1 MGVAFDVDLRGSP
14 SSIPNML
21 TDSQPR
27 EEISARDASELY
39 ILISHMSPSK
49 KMSLAPFIVRYSP
62 SIKKLQEHSIAYTY
76 GSLTIQRCL
85 HDKTTHVKKQ
95 EDGRKED
102 VTGTHINQDGKCGN
116 CVYKITND
124 LSYTGEN
131 GVKKPIEQ
139 SIQVPLSL
147 FPCVISN
154 ILSWSLVLD
163 RKNQSRGRLSS

>member
-1 MGVAFDVDLRGSP
+1 MKK
-14 SSIPNML
+14 
-21 TDSQPR
+21 Q
-27 EEISARDASELY
+27 
-39 ILISHMSPSK
+39 HMSKS
-49 KMSLAPFIVRYSP
+49 R
-62 SIKKLQEHSIAYTY
+62 
-76 GSLTIQRCL
+76 
-85 HDKTTHVKKQ
+85 

-102 VTGTHINQDGKCGN
+102 VTGTNINQDGN

-154 ILSWSLVLD
+154 ILSWSFVLD
-163 RKNQSRGRLSS
+163 QKNQSRGRLLS